1 MTSAAED
8 ARQRNLEQPVPS
20 DDDLAAAARAGD
32 RASFNTLVRRY
43 QRRVYGL
50 CVSMVGPDTAE
61 DITQETF
68 IRVLA
73 SLDRYRGGNFAG
85 WLLTIAGN
93 RCRDELRR
101 RKRRPATSLDQQME
115 TFGDA
120 YALPTP
126 ERSPERRALDS
137 ELRQVIVSALVQ
149 LPDDQRQALTL
160 RDIDGFSYQE
170 IASATNVSVGTVK
183 SRIARAR
190 ARMRELLPERGEL

>member
-1 MTSAAED
+1 MNSAAED
-8 ARQRNLEQPVPS
+8 APQPNHAPSPPS

-43 QRRVYGL
+43 QRRIFAL
-50 CVSMVGPDTAE
+50 CVGMVGPDTAE
-61 DITQETF
+61 DITQDTF
-68 IRVLA
+68 IRALG

-101 RKRRPATSLDQQME
+101 RKRRPSSSLDQQME
-115 TFGDA
+115 SFGDA
-120 YALPTP
+120 YTLPSR

-137 ELRQVIVSALVQ
+137 ELRRVIVAALVQ
-149 LPDDQRQALTL
+149 LPEDQRQALTL

-190 ARMRELLPERGEL
+190 AKMRELLPERGEL

>member
-1 MTSAAED
+1 MSSAAD
-8 ARQRNLEQPVPS
+8 QPPPS
-20 DDDLAAAARAGD
+20 DDHLAAAARAGD

-43 QRRVYGL
+43 QRRVFAL
-50 CVSMVGPDTAE
+50 CAGMVGPDTAE
-61 DITQETF
+61 DITQDTF
-68 IRVLA
+68 IRALG

-101 RKRRPATSLDQQME
+101 RKRRPTDSIDQQME

-120 YALPTP
+120 YALPSR

-137 ELRQVIVSALVQ
+137 ELRRVIVAALVQ

-190 ARMRELLPERGEL
+190 AKMRELLPERGEL

>member
-1 MTSAAED
+1 MSSAGD
-8 ARQRNLEQPVPS
+8 ARQRDPGQPLPS

-32 RASFNTLVRRY
+32 RASFNILVRRY
-43 QRRVYGL
+43 QRRVFAL
-50 CVSMVGPDTAE
+50 CVGMVGPDTAE

-68 IRVLA
+68 IRALG

-101 RKRRPATSLDQQME
+101 RKRRPTSSLDQQME
-115 TFGDA
+115 AFGDA
-120 YALPTP
+120 YALPSQ

-137 ELRQVIVSALVQ
+137 ELRRVIVAALVQ

-160 RDIDGFSYQE
+160 RDIEGFSYQE

-190 ARMRELLPERGEL
+190 ARMRDLLPQRGEL

>member
-1 MTSAAED
+1 MSSAAD
-8 ARQRNLEQPVPS
+8 QPPPS

-43 QRRVYGL
+43 QRRVFAL
-50 CVSMVGPDTAE
+50 CAGMVGPDTAE
-61 DITQETF
+61 DITQDTF
-68 IRVLA
+68 IRALG

-101 RKRRPATSLDQQME
+101 RKRRPTDSIDQQME

-120 YALPTP
+120 YALPSR

-137 ELRQVIVSALVQ
+137 ELRRVIVAALAQ

-190 ARMRELLPERGEL
+190 AKMRELLPERGEL